1 MNANTLSRPPCLQTA
16 CLQTAWHQPVRRKSL
31 WCKSL
36 WCKSLWQWRHT
47 WRGALSVSAA
57 VLGLLLILSACGEQ
71 PRQAV
76 GRLDTPEHH
85 TLRGNDF
92 LAEGD
97 WKAAEASFA
106 QALSL
111 NAAYAPALAGKAVV
125 QAHEA
130 ARPGLSAGAREDLTD
145 KAEDTLD
152 AAESNARTD
161 QERLAVHVAGI
172 QVYQLAK
179 PNDWLDDAEDHFD
192 DAVALDKNRSDPRPY
207 FYMARAYRDAFEL
220 GKAGQLY
227 RQVLSMNR
235 GLTGEADR
243 ELALTQQIERAAPG
257 TVHGRAVA
265 FADSLSRADVA
276 ALFVEE
282 LQLPRLYNRDG
293 SGSTAT
299 GFRPPQQQQ
308 FRSERMQQAPDVTDI
323 DDHPL
328 KADIRQVI
336 DLGVSGLQPDPSHR
350 FHPDEKI
357 SRAEFAIMVQDILA
371 RVTGEQGLKTRYV
384 GQASPFRDVR
394 ADLPYFNAV
403 QTMVNRNLM
412 APKDSVRGLFAPTE
426 PLTGADALLVIRLLK
441 NELRSYLRS

>member
-1 MNANTLSRPPCLQTA
+1 MNANTLSRPLQ
-16 CLQTAWHQPVRRKSL
+16 RKSAGHT
-31 WCKSL
+31 SL
-36 WCKSLWQWRHT
+36 WRQRHT
-47 WRGALSVSAA
+47 WRRALTAA
-57 VLGLLLILSACGEQ
+57 AALLGLLLLLGACSEQ
-71 PRQAV
+71 PRQPV

-92 LAEGD
+92 LAQGD
-97 WKAAEASFA
+97 WKEAQASFA

-111 NAAYAPALAGKAVV
+111 NAAYAPALAGRAVV
-125 QAHEA
+125 EAHEA
-130 ARPGLSAGAREDLTD
+130 TNPGLAASARKDQTE

-152 AAESNARTD
+152 AAESNARDD
-161 QERLAVHVAGI
+161 QERLAVHIAGI
-172 QVYQLAK
+172 RVYQLAK
-179 PNDWLDDAEDHFD
+179 PDDWLDDAEDHYN
-192 DAVALDKNRSDPRPY
+192 DAVKLDKNRSDPRPY
-207 FYMARAYRDAFEL
+207 FYMARAYRDSFDL
-220 GKAGQLY
+220 GRAGQMY

-257 TVHGRAVA
+257 TVHGKAVA
-265 FADSLSRADVA
+265 FAETISRADVA

-282 LQLPRLYNRDG
+282 LQLARLYNRDG
-293 SGSTAT
+293 SASTAT

-308 FRSERMQQAPDVTDI
+308 FQTERMQKAPDVTDI
-323 DDHPL
+323 EEHPL
-328 KADIRQVI
+328 RADIRQVI
-336 DLGVSGLQPDPSHR
+336 DLGVSGLQPDPSHK

-412 APKDSVRGLFAPTE
+412 APKDSIRGLFAPTE

>member
-1 MNANTLSRPPCLQTA
+1 MNAQTMSKPRCPKTPCPRLSWQRP
-16 CLQTAWHQPVRRKSL
+16 
-31 WCKSL
+31 
-36 WCKSLWQWRHT
+36 LWQNRHI
-47 WRGALSVSAA
+47 WPSALSVPA
-57 VLGLLLILSACGEQ
+57 VLLGLLLVLSACGEQ

-97 WKAAEASFA
+97 WKQADASFG

-111 NAAYAPALAGKAVV
+111 NPAYAPALAGRAVV
-125 QAHEA
+125 EAQAA
-130 ARPGLSAGAREDLTD
+130 TRPGLAASTREDLTE

-152 AAESNARTD
+152 AAESNARSD
-161 QERLAVHVAGI
+161 QERLAVHIAGI

-179 PNDWLDDAEDHFD
+179 PDDWLDDAEDHYE
-192 DAVALDKNRSDPRPY
+192 DAIALDKNRSDPRPY
-207 FYMARAYRDAFEL
+207 LYMARAYRDAFDL
-220 GKAGQLY
+220 GKAGQMY

-257 TVHGRAVA
+257 TVHGKAVA
-265 FADSLSRADVA
+265 FAATITRADVA

-282 LQLPRLYNRDG
+282 LQLARLYNRDG
-293 SGSTAT
+293 SGKTAT

-308 FRSERMQQAPDVTDI
+308 FQTERRQMAADVTDI

-336 DLGVSGLQPDPSHR
+336 DLGVSGLQPDPSHK
-350 FHPDEKI
+350 FHPDEEI

-371 RVTGEQGLKTRYV
+371 RVTGEQGLKTRFV

-412 APKDSVRGLFAPTE
+412 APQDSVRGLFGPTE

>member
-1 MNANTLSRPPCLQTA
+1 MNANTLTRPLRQGTP
-16 CLQTAWHQPVRRKSL
+16 WHTPLRRMA
-31 WCKSL
+31 
-36 WCKSLWQWRHT
+36 LWQGRHT
-47 WRGALSVSAA
+47 WRSVLAVPVALA
-57 VLGLLLILSACGEQ
+57 GLLLILSACGEQ

-97 WKAAEASFA
+97 WQQADASFD

-125 QAHEA
+125 EAHA
-130 ARPGLSAGAREDLTD
+130 ATKPGLSAETREDLTD

-152 AAESNARTD
+152 AAEKRAR
-161 QERLAVHVAGI
+161 
-172 QVYQLAK
+172 
-179 PNDWLDDAEDHFD
+179 DDAEDHHE
-192 DAVALDKNRSDPRPY
+192 DAVALDKSRSDPRRS

-227 RQVLSMNR
+227 RQVLAMNR

-293 SGSTAT
+293 SGGTAP

-308 FRSERMQQAPDVTDI
+308 FQTERMVKAADVTDI
-323 DDHPL
+323 DSHPL
-328 KADIRQVI
+328 RADIRQVI
-336 DLGVSGLQPDPSHR
+336 DLGVSGLQPDPSHK

-441 NELRSYLRS
+441 NELRSYLRT